1 MFTPDE
7 LRALALLLAL
17 VTLGAALTFLDARH
31 PKILA
36 LTLGDSLA
44 LGAASPEAGAP
55 AQGAPAGAA
64 VPGAASRTANEP
76 PQAVENVP
84 NGAVSGP
91 ADADSASEKSSYGLD
106 GRLDLNRASADE
118 LEGLPGIG
126 PKTAQRIL
134 EDRRTRGPFRK
145 VSDLTRVK
153 GIGAKTL
160 ARLLPHVTAKAARDA
175 AR

>member
-7 LRALALLLAL
+7 VRALALLLAL
-17 VTLGAALTFLDARH
+17 LLLGSGLSLLEARN
-31 PKILA
+31 PRFLA

-44 LGAASPEAGAP
+44 LGAAPQAPDLAPPVSGTAQDASPPAVAFRPTAP
-55 AQGAPAGAA
+55 A
-64 VPGAASRTANEP
+64 
-76 PQAVENVP
+76 
-84 NGAVSGP
+84 SG
-91 ADADSASEKSSYGLD
+91 DSAREKSAFALD

-145 VSDLTRVK
+145 PSDLTRVK
-153 GIGAKTL
+153 GIGVKTL
-160 ARLLPHVTAKAARDA
+160 ARLLPHVTVGTSR
-175 AR
+175 

>member
-7 LRALALLLAL
+7 LRALALVLAL
-17 VTLGAALTFLDARH
+17 VTLGASLTWLDARH
-31 PKILA
+31 PRMLT

-44 LGAASPEAGAP
+44 LGAAASAGAEEGDPPSAGAP
-55 AQGAPAGAA
+55 ESSAVARSKADPSRPGAPDEA
-64 VPGAASRTANEP
+64 PEP
-76 PQAVENVP
+76 LQKT
-84 NGAVSGP
+84 SF
-91 ADADSASEKSSYGLD
+91 GLD

-134 EDRRTRGPFRK
+134 EDRRMRGRFRK
-145 VSDLTRVK
+145 ASDLTRVK
-153 GIGAKTL
+153 GIGPKTL
-160 ARLLPHVTAKAARDA
+160 ARLLPHITVLAARDS

>member
-17 VTLGAALTFLDARH
+17 LLLGSGLSLLEARN
-31 PKILA
+31 PRFLA

-44 LGAASPEAGAP
+44 LGAAPDLTSPRNEPSQDASPKELANRPTAP
-55 AQGAPAGAA
+55 AAG
-64 VPGAASRTANEP
+64 
-76 PQAVENVP
+76 
-84 NGAVSGP
+84 
-91 ADADSASEKSSYGLD
+91 DSAREKSAFALD

-134 EDRRTRGPFRK
+134 DDRRTRGPFRK
-145 VSDLTRVK
+145 PSDLTRVK

-160 ARLLPHVTAKAARDA
+160 ARLLPHVTVGTGR
-175 AR
+175 

>member
-44 LGAASPEAGAP
+44 LGAAPPGAEP
-55 AQGAPAGAA
+55 PVGAA
-64 VPGAASRTANEP
+64 QPDAASRMADTP
-76 PQAVENVP
+76 PAAVETLP
-84 NGAVSGP
+84 SGASSGP

>member
-7 LRALALLLAL
+7 VRALALLLAL
-17 VTLGAALTFLDARH
+17 LLLGSGLTLLEARQ
-31 PKILA
+31 PRFLA

-44 LGAASPEAGAP
+44 LGAAPPPPDLAP
-55 AQGAPAGAA
+55 PVSQTAQSATPKPLAI
-64 VPGAASRTANEP
+64 R
-76 PQAVENVP
+76 P
-84 NGAVSGP
+84 NGEASG
-91 ADADSASEKSSYGLD
+91 DSAREKSAFALD

-145 VSDLTRVK
+145 PSDLTRVK

-160 ARLLPHVTAKAARDA
+160 ARLLPHITVGTGR
-175 AR
+175 

>member
-7 LRALALLLAL
+7 VRALALLLAL
-17 VTLGAALTFLDARH
+17 LLLGSGLTLLEARQ
-31 PKILA
+31 PRFLA

-44 LGAASPEAGAP
+44 LGAAAPPPDLAPPVSETAQSATPETVAI
-55 AQGAPAGAA
+55 
-64 VPGAASRTANEP
+64 R
-76 PQAVENVP
+76 P
-84 NGAVSGP
+84 N
-91 ADADSASEKSSYGLD
+91 ADSAGDSAREKSAFALD

-134 EDRRTRGPFRK
+134 EDRRMRGPFRK
-145 VSDLTRVK
+145 PSDLTRVK

-160 ARLLPHVTAKAARDA
+160 ARLLPHVTVGTGR
-175 AR
+175 

>member
-17 VTLGAALTFLDARH
+17 LLLGSGLSLLEARN
-31 PKILA
+31 PRFLA

-44 LGAASPEAGAP
+44 LGAAPDLTLP
-55 AQGAPAGAA
+55 
-64 VPGAASRTANEP
+64 RNEP
-76 PQAVENVP
+76 SQDASPKELANRP
-84 NGAVSGP
+84 TPP
-91 ADADSASEKSSYGLD
+91 AAGDSAREKSAFALD

-145 VSDLTRVK
+145 PSDLTRVK

-160 ARLLPHVTAKAARDA
+160 ARLLPHITVGTSW
-175 AR
+175 

>member
-7 LRALALLLAL
+7 LRALALLLFL
-17 VTLGAALTFLDARH
+17 VTLGTGLTVLEAKH
-31 PKILA
+31 PRLLA

-44 LGAASPEAGAP
+44 LGASP
-55 AQGAPAGAA
+55 A
-64 VPGAASRTANEP
+64 VPVAADSGRPASRPIAPVAP
-76 PQAVENVP
+76 P
-84 NGAVSGP
+84 
-91 ADADSASEKSSYGLD
+91 DSTPEKSAFGLD

-134 EDRRTRGPFRK
+134 EDRRKRGPFRK
-145 VSDLTRVK
+145 VPDLTRVK

-160 ARLLPHVTAKAARDA
+160 ARLLPHVTVKAARDT